1 MKLIP
6 DQPAPALAVDTLAGR
21 RFDIAGQRPQLF
33 TQLVFYRGL
42 HCPICKTYLKA
53 LEARLPE
60 FEQRGVETIA
70 ISTDTRGR
78 AEESAKLWELSRLA
92 IGYGLS
98 IEAARSWGLYV
109 SSAIRE
115 GEPPLFSEPGH
126 FLVRPDR
133 RLYYISIQSMPFAR
147 ASFTDILQ
155 AVDYAITRNYPAR
168 GTA

>member
-1 MKLIP
+1 VKLIP

>member
-1 MKLIP
+1 VKLIP

-78 AEESAKLWELSRLA
+78 AEESVKLWELSRLA

>member
-78 AEESAKLWELSRLA
+78 AEESVKLWELSRLA

>member
-1 MKLIP
+1 MNLIP

-21 RFDIAGQRPQLF
+21 RFDIAGQRPQHF

-133 RLYYISIQSMPFAR
+133 RLYYISVQSMPFAR

-155 AVDYAITRNYPAR
+155 AVDYAITKNYPAR

>member
-78 AEESAKLWELSRLA
+78 AEESVKLWELSRLA

-155 AVDYAITRNYPAR
+155 AVDYAITRNYPVR